1 MKVKHL
7 RTLEVFLA
15 EYSGVGQQPVK
26 PGSAPSKPVASG
38 QQALDGADKAKAQ
51 RDRKSAGLPKD
62 DVNTDLRAKASAGEL
77 SPEPNDTND
86 DLSNTDKKT
95 L

>member
-1 MKVKHL
+1 MKAKDL

-26 PGSAPSKPVASG
+26 PGAAPSGPVPSG
-38 QQALDGADKAKAQ
+38 QQALDTADRAKAE

-62 DVNTDLRAKASAGEL
+62 DVNTDLRAKASAYKGC
-77 SPEPNDTND
+77 TWFGG
-86 DLSNTDKKT
+86 
-95 L
+95 